1 MEQRS
6 QVRRK
11 ADLGAVVSCSQF
23 GLFRGRIEDLSL
35 QGVYVRTTN
44 VAVGLNAPVT
54 VTFQP
59 EPANPLRS
67 CQADGVVVYQD
78 DHGVGIHFADLKEEC
93 QQALLAL
100 LEHLPADHDGLLG
113 PERLAV

>member
-6 QVRRK
+6 QVRKK

-35 QGVYVRTTN
+35 QGMYVRTTN
-44 VAVGLNAPVT
+44 VVVGLNAPVT
-54 VTFQP
+54 ITFQP
-59 EPANPLRS
+59 EPSNPLRS

-78 DHGVGIHFADLKEEC
+78 EDGVGIRFADLKDDC
-93 QQALLAL
+93 QQTLLAL
-100 LEHLPADHDGLLG
+100 LEDLPAAQDGLLE

>member
-11 ADLGAVVSCSQF
+11 ADLGAVVSCPQF

-35 QGVYVRTTN
+35 QGIYVRTTN
-44 VAVGLNAPVT
+44 VVIGLNAPVT

-59 EPANPLRS
+59 EPSNPLHS

-78 DHGVGIHFADLKEEC
+78 QDGVGIRFTDLKDDC
-93 QQALLAL
+93 QQTLLAL
-100 LEHLPADHDGLLG
+100 LEDLPVVRDGLLE